1 MSKTGTSKKIRV
13 GIVGANPDRGW
24 ASHAHLPALQALPA
38 AYEITAVST
47 TRQTSADEAARRFG
61 VPHAFD
67 RAELLI
73 EHPEVDL
80 VVVSVRAPLH
90 AGLVRAAIAAKK
102 HVFCEWPLGVSLDE
116 TAELA
121 RLAESAGV
129 RTFISL
135 QRRFAPGARYLRDLL
150 AEGYVGKVRSVDLH
164 VAVPY
169 LGAQIPQALAYTTDV
184 KNGASTLSILTA
196 HYLDTVLAAVG
207 DFQSV
212 SAVVARQFDQATIV
226 ETGETLPVTVPD
238 QVLISGTLQSGAVL
252 SAHIEG
258 GKRNGGEIFATIT
271 GTEGDLRWAPDFTV
285 SGARGDGQPLAPL
298 KTPERYRSPVT
309 AELHEDAEQ
318 TAHLYAALAKDL
330 AEGTE
335 VVPTFRDAWKLY
347 RLIDA
352 LAVSSA
358 TGKRVEWKG

>member
-1 MSKTGTSKKIRV
+1 MSKSATSNKIRV

-24 ASHAHLPALQALPA
+24 ASHAHLPALKALPA
-38 AYEITAVST
+38 YEVTAVST
-47 TRQTSADEAARRFG
+47 TRQASAEETARRFG

-67 RAELLI
+67 RAEPLI

-129 RTFISL
+129 RTFSGV

-150 AEGYVGKVRSVDLH
+150 AEGYIGKLRSVTLRVS
-164 VAVPY
+164 VAY
-169 LGAQIPQALAYTTDV
+169 LGPRIPEALAYTTDV
-184 KNGASTLSILTA
+184 KNGANALSILTA

-207 DFQSV
+207 DFESL
-212 SAVVARQFDQATIV
+212 SAVVARQFDQGTIL
-226 ETGETLPVTVPD
+226 ETGETVPISVPH

-252 SAHIEG
+252 SAHIEA
-258 GKRNGGEIFATIT
+258 GKRNGGEIWATFT
-271 GTEGDLRWAPDFTV
+271 GTEGDLRLSQDFTL
-285 SGARGDGQPLAPL
+285 SGARGDGQPLESLPI
-298 KTPERYRSPVT
+298 PERYRSP
-309 AELHEDAEQ
+309 AQANLNEDAHH
-318 TAHLYAALAKDL
+318 TAHLYAAIAKDL
-330 AEGTE
+330 AEETE

-347 RLIDA
+347 RLLDA
-352 LAVSSA
+352 VAASSA
-358 TGKRVEWKG
+358 TGRRVEWKG